1 MAAVRFPSGVSEIV
15 DQFDGFILDQYG
27 VLHNGAY
34 PLPGALDCLERLQK
48 AGKKMVI
55 LSNSSRKAFDCIN
68 GLKKLGFDVDVFV
81 GAVTSGE
88 EASTYLRDNFSGKIA
103 TWMRW
108 EGRESDPFIEAA
120 EVKIGPIEEAE
131 VLVLQGVEIIS
142 EGSDRPLTSAPCFR
156 RTGDL
161 KDHMPFL
168 KKGVERGIP
177 LVCANPDFQVLEPSG
192 SRAFMPGV
200 IAAAYEKLGGKVLRF
215 GKPGKT
221 HFEASVRMLELPPER
236 VVHVGDSLEHDIAGA
251 CGAGLA
257 SIFIAEGIHKHE
269 VSVEGVFDQAT
280 AATFFHEHAQ
290 GEGESGIK
298 PTFALPLFKW
308 AGG

>member
-161 KDHMPFL
+161 K
-168 KKGVERGIP
+168 G
-177 LVCANPDFQVLEPSG
+177 
-192 SRAFMPGV
+192 
-200 IAAAYEKLGGKVLRF
+200 LRDCCV
-215 GKPGKT
+215 
-221 HFEASVRMLELPPER
+221 S
-236 VVHVGDSLEHDIAGA
+236 
-251 CGAGLA
+251 
-257 SIFIAEGIHKHE
+257 
-269 VSVEGVFDQAT
+269 SVEKFKSQ
-280 AATFFHEHAQ
+280 
-290 GEGESGIK
+290 K
-298 PTFALPLFKW
+298 PEEQK
-308 AGG
+308 